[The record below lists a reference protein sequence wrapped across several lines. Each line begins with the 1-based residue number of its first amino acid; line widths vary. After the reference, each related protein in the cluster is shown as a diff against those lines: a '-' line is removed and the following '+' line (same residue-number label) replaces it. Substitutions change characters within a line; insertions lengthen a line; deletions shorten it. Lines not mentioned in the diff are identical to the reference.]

1 MSINLK
7 EDVKMSSWCY
17 PVAWILHLF
26 WIVHTTIMKWIWYYI
41 VVVFNSQSD
50 ITQVSNI
57 YWRDSERET
66 FNARKWSNKKIY
78 NPWINALLPLDIHSV
93 QWFCS
98 SNSKA
103 ARSNKETLKWQSRAF
118 TTSWPTVH
126 HGLQSYTHRK
136 WCSTPVKSSCRMHF
150 WLRQNK
156 QSNLIV
162 CRANNLKLE
171 P

>member
-1 MSINLK
+1 MLLHSCWQQSKQTNIFHSNFLILIYWLLSINLK

-93 QWFCS
+93 QWFDQTKKHL
-98 SNSKA
+98 NDP
-103 ARSNKETLKWQSRAF
+103 QSTAF
-118 TTSWPTVH
+118 TAV
-126 HGLQSYTHRK
+126 LTH
-136 WCSTPVKSSCRMHF
+136 CTPRFTQWH
-150 WLRQNK
+150 
-156 QSNLIV
+156 
-162 CRANNLKLE
+162 